1 MRALLAPRMCF
12 ASVAEEAQMK
22 RFLRTSFPILKCLQ
36 QKKLLHITLTT
47 CRGVT
52 VAYSSSNVEWMKAMS
67 SMVVLVVSV
76 SWR

>member
-1 MRALLAPRMCF
+1 MRGGEGRGGEGRG
-12 ASVAEEAQMK
+12 SERDEAAA
-22 RFLRTSFPILKCLQ
+22 
-36 QKKLLHITLTT
+36 ITLTT
-47 CRGVT
+47 CQGVT